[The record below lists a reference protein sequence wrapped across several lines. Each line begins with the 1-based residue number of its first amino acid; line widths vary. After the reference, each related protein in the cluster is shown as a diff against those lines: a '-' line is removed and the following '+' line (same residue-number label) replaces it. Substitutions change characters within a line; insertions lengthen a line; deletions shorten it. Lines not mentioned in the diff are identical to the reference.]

1 MENDARMCGIWCC
14 IGSAPTKNTN
24 LWVNAL
30 SNRGPE
36 ATEVLTNLQLAVPIT
51 MGFTRL
57 AINGLDTG
65 GMQPMTRNG
74 ITWMC
79 NGEIYNWVAL
89 AAQYGIRCKSGSDCE
104 VLGPLYDRFC
114 DLNIPLA
121 GFFRALDG
129 VFAICIV
136 DAKRNR
142 VVVGRDPY
150 GVRPLYTGYK
160 PLTVDPLPYTPVVI
174 ASELKALLP
183 LCESVTA
190 FEPGCY
196 HSFTP
201 TTSGILSN
209 EFIKYHATLPIP
221 LAVFQPGTPLE
232 YACTAVRKSME
243 SAVHKRMMTDR
254 PVAALLSGG
263 LDSSL
268 VAALAASYLRVRG
281 KPPLKTFSIG
291 FRGSTD
297 LAYARKVASWIGSDH
312 TEVMATPDEFFRAI
326 GPVIQAIESFD
337 TTTVRASVGN
347 WLVAKAVRTQTTC
360 KVVFNGD
367 GSDEIWGSYMYFYN
381 APSDHAYEEEV
392 TRLLTDIHLYDVLRS
407 DRCISSHGLE
417 PRTPFLDKHVVAT
430 ARAVPTELRR
440 PVRGFRPEKWL
451 LRKAFE
457 GQHLLPNEVLWR
469 KKEAFSDGVS
479 GLEKSW
485 FEILQEKVKQ
495 VVPTDWRAIAERLY
509 GSHLCPQTAEQFYYR
524 QLYEGYYGKGTVATN
539 VPYFWMPR
547 WCPGATDPSARTLD
561 VYSKTGTK

>member
-1 MENDARMCGIWCC
+1 
-14 IGSAPTKNTN
+14 
-24 LWVNAL
+24 
-30 SNRGPE
+30 
-36 ATEVLTNLQLAVPIT
+36 
-51 MGFTRL
+51 
-57 AINGLDTG
+57 
-65 GMQPMTRNG
+65 
-74 ITWMC
+74 
-79 NGEIYNWVAL
+79 
-89 AAQYGIRCKSGSDCE
+89 
-104 VLGPLYDRFC
+104 
-114 DLNIPLA
+114 
-121 GFFRALDG
+121 
-129 VFAICIV
+129 
-136 DAKRNR
+136 
-142 VVVGRDPY
+142 
-150 GVRPLYTGYK
+150 
-160 PLTVDPLPYTPVVI
+160 
-174 ASELKALLP
+174 
-183 LCESVTA
+183 
-190 FEPGCY
+190 
-196 HSFTP
+196 
-201 TTSGILSN
+201 
-209 EFIKYHATLPIP
+209 
-221 LAVFQPGTPLE
+221 
-232 YACTAVRKSME
+232 
-243 SAVHKRMMTDR
+243 MMTDR
-254 PVAALLSGG
+254 PIAALLSGG

-268 VAALAASYLRVRG
+268 VAALAANYLRVRG

-312 TEVMATPDEFFRAI
+312 TEVMATPEEFFRAI

-347 WLVAKAVRTQTTC
+347 WLVAKAVRTQTNC

-381 APSDHAYEEEV
+381 APSDHAFEEEV

-457 GQHLLPNEVLWR
+457 GQHLLPDEVLWR

-509 GSHLCPQTAEQFYYR
+509 SSHLCPQTAEQFYYR
-524 QLYEGYYGKGTVATN
+524 QLYEGYYGKGAVTTN